1 MLFKHW
7 KPLFKQHNQIAPYA
21 LLSNNFHKGDVDS
34 NCVLHCLH
42 LIIKI
47 NSIYIYMVWC
57 FYLSLSLH
65 IEKIAKYM
73 HVTRSEYQFSSVSFQ
88 SKYILKKIDISKY
101 IFFGGGGTVCV
112 CVWGGS
118 LYIINVYLF
127 KTFRNFFFSHEFWK
141 IAEVFITKFSI

>member
-1 MLFKHW
+1 M
-7 KPLFKQHNQIAPYA
+7 Y
-21 LLSNNFHKGDVDS
+21 
-34 NCVLHCLH
+34 
-42 LIIKI
+42 
-47 NSIYIYMVWC
+47 IYIWYDV
-57 FYLSLSLH
+57 FISLY

-73 HVTRSEYQFSSVSFQ
+73 HVTRSEYQFSSVSLQ

-127 KTFRNFFFSHEFWK
+127 KTFRIFFSHEF
-141 IAEVFITKFSI
+141 